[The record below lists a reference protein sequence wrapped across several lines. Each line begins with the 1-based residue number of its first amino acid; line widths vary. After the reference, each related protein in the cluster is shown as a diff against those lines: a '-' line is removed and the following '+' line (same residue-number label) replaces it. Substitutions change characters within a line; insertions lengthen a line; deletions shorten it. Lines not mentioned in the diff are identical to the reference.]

1 MQSHSGLQESY
12 RSLGEGL
19 VFSRH
24 WNPEGGG
31 FNSNRMDE
39 LASKCEGKQ
48 VESKI
53 SLLSFHCPC
62 VFIWATTSQCGPD
75 LGWVFLPQIIRLR
88 TAIIGRPGS
97 LDFS

>member
-1 MQSHSGLQESY
+1 MQSQPGLQESY
-12 RSLGEGL
+12 RIPGEGL
-19 VFSRH
+19 VFSLH
-24 WNPEGGG
+24 WTPEEVG

-48 VESKI
+48 VKSKI

-62 VFIWATTSQCGPD
+62 FFIWATTSGPD

-88 TAIIGRPGS
+88 TAFIGRPGS
-97 LDFS
+97 LDFG